1 MSHPSSTASL
11 SKEHERPTGR
21 RRSPTVK
28 EPLSDR
34 GLQAGLVVVL
44 VIFAISIIYPLVY
57 VVSASFSDSDAVRA
71 GEVVLFPVGFGL
83 EAYQALFDSPLLLRS
98 FLNSLGYAAAV
109 ILLGTAVT
117 MMAGYALSRQDLPFR
132 RALTFLIMLTMLFNG
147 GMIPTYLLVKSL
159 NLLNTPLAMVLP
171 AAVSVWQLIIT
182 KAFFETTIPHEL
194 LESSRMDGANDLTFF
209 FRIALPLSIPI
220 LAVNMLL
227 YGVSTWNAYFNGL
240 IYLTDETLYPLQLA
254 MRNILVQNTFD
265 AAKLAEADPQKIA
278 QMQQVAAKLKF
289 ALIVVSSI
297 PPLIAYPFVQ
307 KHFVK
312 GMMLGSVKG

>member
-1 MSHPSSTASL
+1 MMPGPTRTRSL
-11 SKEHERPTGR
+11 R
-21 RRSPTVK
+21 
-28 EPLSDR
+28 EPLGDR
-34 GLQAGLVVVL
+34 GLQVGLVVVL

-57 VVSASFSDSDAVRA
+57 VVSASFSDSTAVRS
-71 GEVVLFPVGFGL
+71 GEVVFLPVGFGL

-98 FLNSLGYAAAV
+98 FLNSLAYAAAV
-109 ILLGTAVT
+109 ILLGTAMT

-132 RALTFLIMLTMLFNG
+132 RILTFFFMLTMLFSG
-147 GMIPTYLLVKSL
+147 GMIPTYLLVRSL
-159 NLLNTPLAMVLP
+159 NLLDTPFAMVLP

-278 QMQQVAAKLKF
+278 QMQEVAAKLKF

>member
-1 MSHPSSTASL
+1 MSRSTSADPL
-11 SKEHERPTGR
+11 TRGRARPLR
-21 RRSPTVK
+21 

-34 GLQAGLVVVL
+34 GLQIALVTVL
-44 VIFAISIIYPLVY
+44 VIFAISIIYPLIY
-57 VVSASFSDSDAVRA
+57 VVSASFSDSNAVRA
-71 GEVVLFPVGFGL
+71 GEVVLFPVGFGM

-109 ILLGTAVT
+109 IVLGTAIT

-132 RALTFLIMLTMLFNG
+132 RSLTFLIMLTMMFSG
-147 GMIPTYLLVKSL
+147 GMIPTYLLVKNL
-159 NLLNTPLAMVLP
+159 GLLNTPLAMVLP

-182 KAFFETTIPHEL
+182 KAFFETTIPIEL

-240 IYLTDETLYPLQLA
+240 IYLTEESLYPLQLA